1 MAHRSDR
8 CEPHAPPWAVTGAQ
22 QFSAQG
28 LSSSGRLAGLPRP
41 ERVPVK
47 LRLRARGAGVPGAQ
61 GTCEPEMD
69 LPELKDKLIVN
80 YPAFAEMP
88 APLMEFTLRNA
99 LVRSVPAGSVMFDEN
114 NPCQA
119 FPMLLE
125 GVIRVSKVAAN
136 GRELQLYRVVPGEAC
151 ILSTSCML
159 GTTPY
164 TARGV
169 ADTNVTVLAL
179 TASVFNRLLSEFEP
193 FRSYVFSLFSE
204 RIIDLMQL
212 VEAVA
217 FHRLDQRLASLLL
230 GKGRYIHVTHQALA
244 DELGSVR
251 EIVSRLLKSFAEQ
264 GVVSLGREQI
274 EIVDPSRLRQIAAPA

>member
-1 MAHRSDR
+1 
-8 CEPHAPPWAVTGAQ
+8 
-22 QFSAQG
+22 
-28 LSSSGRLAGLPRP
+28 
-41 ERVPVK
+41 
-47 LRLRARGAGVPGAQ
+47 
-61 GTCEPEMD
+61 MD
-69 LPELKDKLIVN
+69 LSELERQLIAS
-80 YPAFAEMP
+80 YPAFSGMP
-88 APLMEFTLRNA
+88 AALMDYTVRNA
-99 LVRSVPAGSVMFDEN
+99 LVRRVPAGTVMFDEN

-125 GVIRVSKVAAN
+125 GVVRVSKMAAN

-159 GTTPY
+159 GTAPY

-169 ADTNVTVLAL
+169 AESDVTLVAL
-179 TASVFNRLLSEFEP
+179 TAPVFNRLLSEFEP
-193 FRSYVFSLFSE
+193 FRNYVFSLFSE
-204 RIIDLMQL
+204 RIVDLMQL

-230 GKGRYIHVTHQALA
+230 GKGRVIRVTHQALA

-264 GVVSLGREQI
+264 GIVSLGREQI
-274 EIVDPSRLRQIAAPA
+274 EIVDPSRLRQVAAPA